1 MPYKY
6 YPPVYVTINGKEVE
20 MKNSYGWYSAEY
32 IQTMNIPRCNIDVER
47 KPNWYSATQCKKI
60 KMPVTENETPVA
72 AAIRE
77 TKEEAGIIVNELDL
91 IPYGLVKRKEK
102 SNIQGVFVQDNYY
115 YLVNNYKLSNEQKL
129 DDYEKEEGYTLA
141 FVEPLHAI
149 TINRT
154 HSHGDTNQ
162 NMLER
167 DAKVLELLIDEGYLK

>member
-1 MPYKY
+1 MRILFNMDKHDYNENDPCFIRHSARTIIIESGLVALVYSKKYDYYKF
-6 YPPVYVTINGKEVE
+6 PGGGIE
-20 MKNSYGWYSAEY
+20 
-32 IQTMNIPRCNIDVER
+32 
-47 KPNWYSATQCKKI
+47 
-60 KMPVTENETPVA
+60 ENETPVA

-77 TKEEAGIIVNELDL
+77 TKEEAGIIVNEQDL

-115 YLVNNYKLSNEQKL
+115 YLVNNYKLSYEQKL
-129 DDYEKEEGYTLA
+129 DDYEKEEGYTLC

>member
-1 MPYKY
+1 MRILFNMDKHDYNENDPCFIRHSARTIIVKDGLVALVYSKKYDYYKF
-6 YPPVYVTINGKEVE
+6 PGGGIE
-20 MKNSYGWYSAEY
+20 
-32 IQTMNIPRCNIDVER
+32 
-47 KPNWYSATQCKKI
+47 
-60 KMPVTENETPVA
+60 ENETPVA

-77 TKEEAGIIVNELDL
+77 TKEEAGIIVNERDL

-115 YLVNNYKLSNEQKL
+115 YLVNNYKLSYEQKL
-129 DDYEKEEGYTLA
+129 DDYEKEEGYTLS
-141 FVEPLHAI
+141 FVEPLYAI

>member
-1 MPYKY
+1 MRILFDMDKHDYNENDPCFIRHSARTIIIKDGLVSLVYSKKYDYYKF
-6 YPPVYVTINGKEVE
+6 PGGGIE
-20 MKNSYGWYSAEY
+20 
-32 IQTMNIPRCNIDVER
+32 
-47 KPNWYSATQCKKI
+47 
-60 KMPVTENETPVA
+60 ENETPVA

-102 SNIQGVFVQDNYY
+102 SSIQGVFVQDNYY

-129 DDYEKEEGYTLA
+129 DDYEKEEGYTFS

>member
-1 MPYKY
+1 MRILFDMDKHDYQDNEPLFIRHSARTIIIESGLVALVYSKKYDYYKF
-6 YPPVYVTINGKEVE
+6 PGGGIE
-20 MKNSYGWYSAEY
+20 
-32 IQTMNIPRCNIDVER
+32 
-47 KPNWYSATQCKKI
+47 
-60 KMPVTENETPVA
+60 ENETPVA

-77 TKEEAGIIVNELDL
+77 TKEEAGIIVNERDL

-115 YLVNNYKLSNEQKL
+115 YLVNNYKLSYEQKL
-129 DDYEKEEGYTLA
+129 DDYEKDEGYTLS

-149 TINRT
+149 TVNRT

>member
-1 MPYKY
+1 MRILFDMDKHDYNENDPCFIRHSARTIIIKDGLVALVYSKKYDYYKF
-6 YPPVYVTINGKEVE
+6 PGGGIE
-20 MKNSYGWYSAEY
+20 
-32 IQTMNIPRCNIDVER
+32 
-47 KPNWYSATQCKKI
+47 
-60 KMPVTENETPVA
+60 ENETPVA

>member
-1 MPYKY
+1 MRILFDMDKHDYNENDPCFIRHSARTIIIKYGLVALVYSKKYDYYKF
-6 YPPVYVTINGKEVE
+6 PGGGIE
-20 MKNSYGWYSAEY
+20 
-32 IQTMNIPRCNIDVER
+32 
-47 KPNWYSATQCKKI
+47 
-60 KMPVTENETPVA
+60 ENETPVA